1 MAKQQKTIAI
11 IDDNA
16 ALTKALSRL
25 LSVLGYRTELY
36 ASAEQFMTAA
46 GASEAACLLVDI
58 QLGAVSGLEMVR
70 RLSTT
75 GFRLP
80 VIFMT
85 GSEVGTIRE
94 QARELGCSAFLL
106 KPFPIAQ
113 LIEAIERATK
123 GERG

>member
-36 ASAEQFMTAA
+36 ASAEQFMSAA
-46 GASEAACLLVDI
+46 AVSEGACLLVDI
-58 QLGAVSGLEMVR
+58 QLGEVSGLEMVR

-75 GFRLP
+75 GFRVP

-94 QARELGCSAFLL
+94 QAGELGCSAFLL

-113 LIEAIERATK
+113 LIEAIDRATK
-123 GERG
+123 DERG